1 MNYRM
6 KNLIQYLLLLTEFKK
21 LYLLNIYPY
30 ILYIWLNITEELRQ
44 ELVVLML
51 LYLLNLDNFNL
62 LLFLLIY
69 IIC

>member
-1 MNYRM
+1 M